1 MKEKHMIDVDELR
14 QELGFAENCND
25 CKRDARICQHDSYY
39 SMMAFCAKLDDAI
52 DAILERHKGGQQP

>member
-25 CKRDARICQHDSYY
+25 CKRNTRTCQCDSFY
-39 SMMAFCAKLDDAI
+39 SMKDFCAMLDDAI
-52 DAILERHKGGQQP
+52 DEILSRHKGGQQA